1 MTLLPLGG
9 AVLLLVAAGAP
20 SGAGAVAATASSASA
35 HRVSSHFSWRRAG
48 RPKAEQRYP
57 FEGFVGEPARTGS
70 TDDWPFL
77 LLLEETPTVVTAPVA
92 PQPVVAPV
100 APAVVAA
107 PVVAA
112 VAAPVAAT
120 IAAPVAVV
128 VPPLPAVVATA
139 PAAPAAVAVPAVAA
153 AAPPAA
159 VAPATITAPIV
170 ASTPITAPVPESS
183 VPAAPVATMP
193 VEPETPPA
201 VGGWHQALAAVKLTI
216 TASFVLKALCI
227 GSNIIYQ
234 ASPLPT
240 ARAFAKNGDT
250 GEADSAPLVSIA
262 FSCTQFSFYGTFA
275 FMATGKS
282 GFLVLVYSNAL
293 GLIMGIYYVYAYMS
307 NCHNLANLEKTWKY
321 LRFIAAC
328 LLGQM
333 ISTCFLPTGKA
344 LLLVGLVSSTCSMV
358 SAVSLV
364 TTVPEVFRTRC
375 SKSLPVAILVC
386 GEVSGV
392 LWMLC
397 GLMLADVY
405 IILPNVV
412 CLIISTFALFL
423 TWYFP
428 SEVDE
433 DEAASEFGHQP
444 IQVRRSSHSR
454 RVSFNKGAASSH
466 ETTTDYGSMSRIN
479 SYSSH
484 SSHSASKPASVFH
497 RRTSSAP
504 PEASPPPVCSSSYA
518 ACAGTGEADAGETG
532 GTPSPPMLWP
542 MSPDPSSDDE
552 AGCVRI

>member
-9 AVLLLVAAGAP
+9 TVLLLVAAGAP
-20 SGAGAVAATASSASA
+20 SGAGAVAATARSASA

-48 RPKAEQRYP
+48 PPKAEQRYP
-57 FEGFVGEPARTGS
+57 FEGFVGEPARTDI

-77 LLLEETPTVVTAPVA
+77 MFLEDTPTVMTAPVA
-92 PQPVVAPV
+92 PQPVVALV
-100 APAVVAA
+100 APAAVAA
-107 PVVAA
+107 PVVPA
-112 VAAPVAAT
+112 VAAPVAAA
-120 IAAPVAVV
+120 IAAPVAVA
-128 VPPLPAVVATA
+128 VPPQPAVVTAA
-139 PAAPAAVAVPAVAA
+139 PAAPAVVAFPAVAA
-153 AAPPAA
+153 AVPPAA
-159 VAPATITAPIV
+159 VALATITAPII
-170 ASTPITAPVPESS
+170 ASVPITAPVPEAP
-183 VPAAPVATMP
+183 VPAAPVATP
-193 VEPETPPA
+193 VEPETPPV
-201 VGGWHQALAAVKLTI
+201 VGGWHQSLAAVKLTI

-234 ASPLPT
+234 ASPMPT
-240 ARAFAKNGDT
+240 AREFAKAGDT

-293 GLIMGIYYVYAYMS
+293 GLIMGFYYVYAYMS
-307 NCHNLANLEKTWKY
+307 NCHNPANLQKTWKY
-321 LRFIAAC
+321 LKFIAVC
-328 LLGQM
+328 VLGQM
-333 ISTCFLPTGKA
+333 ISTYFLPTGRA

-364 TTVPEVFRTRC
+364 TTVPEVFRTKC

-392 LWMLC
+392 LWVLC

-412 CLIISTFALFL
+412 CLIISTFALIL

-428 SEVDE
+428 SGADE
-433 DEAASEFGHQP
+433 DEGASEFVQQP
-444 IQVRRSSHSR
+444 LQVRRSSNSR
-454 RVSFNKGAASSH
+454 RVSYKGAASSH
-466 ETTTDYGSMSRIN
+466 ETTKDYGSMSRIN

-484 SSHSASKPASVFH
+484 SGHSASKPASIFH

-518 ACAGTGEADAGETG
+518 ACAGTGEADYGETG

-542 MSPDPSSDDE
+542 MSPEPSDDE
-552 AGCVRI
+552 AGCARV